1 MTVVRINKTKV
12 ETCEE
17 VSFSVLYFM
26 KIFLK
31 ENFHDF
37 RSNINFSFVF
47 NDKNNEQCL
56 FQSHYRF
63 NIRKQKHA
71 WRKLC

>member
-1 MTVVRINKTKV
+1 MTVVRTKKTKV
-12 ETCEE
+12 ETCKE
-17 VSFSVLYFM
+17 VSFSVLYFIE
-26 KIFLK
+26 IFLK
-31 ENFHDF
+31 ENF

-56 FQSHYRF
+56 FQSHSRF